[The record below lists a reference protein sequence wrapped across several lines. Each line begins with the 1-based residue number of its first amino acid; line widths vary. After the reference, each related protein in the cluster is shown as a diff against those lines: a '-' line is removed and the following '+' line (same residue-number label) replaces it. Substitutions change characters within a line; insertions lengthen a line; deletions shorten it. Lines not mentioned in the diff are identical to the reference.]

1 MKLSAFIA
9 TALLCSST
17 AMANLAAATG
27 NGEQLLYDVYLDG
40 NKIGYHKITIRPE
53 KSRKIVE
60 IEAEFN
66 VKFLLFTAYKY
77 KHQTQEEWQDNCL
90 VSIDSETNDNGK
102 RYSVSGREQNG
113 QFKVE
118 IGETVQQLPACI
130 KTFAYWDPNLLK
142 ASHLLN
148 TQTGKFTPVDT
159 RYLGTENID
168 MNGRTMNARHYRIS
182 SNEFDIDLWYSS
194 DMEWLALST
203 ATENGAN
210 LRYIRQ

>member
-9 TALLCSST
+9 TTLLCSST

-40 NKIGYHKITIRPE
+40 NKIGYHKVTIRPE
-53 KSRKIVE
+53 KSRKLVE

-90 VSIDSETNDNGK
+90 VSINSETNDNGEE
-102 RYSVSGREQNG
+102 YSVVGREQDG
-113 QFKVE
+113 HFRVQT
-118 IGETVQQLPACI
+118 GETSQQLPTCV

-159 RYLGTENID
+159 RYLGTDNID
-168 MNGRTMNARHYRIS
+168 MNGRTMNARHYRVS
-182 SNEFDIDLWYSS
+182 SSEFDIDLWYSS
-194 DMEWLALST
+194 NMEWLALST
-203 ATENGAN
+203 ATENGAK